1 MKRNLLLL
9 VFLCVFVYTTSAQN
23 NKSESLTSQLKESI
37 ETQLREQLVS
47 QIKTKFNSLS
57 NKDLNLGIDS
67 MLITLDKVIE
77 QSHDISKDSL
87 EMVYSVLSDF
97 NFRMNDQKMSDEKIF
112 EKEEL
117 INFYESFTSQS
128 VKMRKELLSIKKIR
142 NKDKK
147 SQRLSDSLVNF
158 IDESGFWKLMEK
170 VIDNIM
176 P

>member
-57 NKDLNLGIDS
+57 NKELNLGIDS